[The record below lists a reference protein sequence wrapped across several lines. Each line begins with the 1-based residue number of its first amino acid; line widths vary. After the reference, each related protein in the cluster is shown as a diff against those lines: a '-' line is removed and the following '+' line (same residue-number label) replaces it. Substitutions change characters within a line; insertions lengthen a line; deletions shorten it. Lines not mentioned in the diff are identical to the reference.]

1 MDKWN
6 TMSPFD
12 FINDINFGK
21 KNLLKD
27 DDKGILEKEY
37 NSFIINRGLSYF
49 SDTVLYAN
57 EMNLRHELDKRMQN
71 DYLLHSIRPKKRFS
85 KWSKNK
91 KEERVDLI
99 KQYFNYSNQKAR
111 EVLDIIT
118 DEEYNQI
125 KQVFETGGTSKNR

>member
-37 NSFIINRGLSYF
+37 NPFIINRGLGYF
-49 SDTVLYAN
+49 ADTVLYAN
-57 EMNLRHELDKRMQN
+57 EMNLRHDLDKRMQN

-85 KWSKNK
+85 KWHKSL
-91 KEERVDLI
+91 KEDKLEIL
-99 KQYFNYSNQKAR
+99 KQYFNYSNQKVKD
-111 EVLDIIT
+111 VLDIIS
-118 DEEYNQI
+118 DEDFEII
-125 KQVFETGGTSKNR
+125 KKSFERGGTSKSK

>member
-71 DYLLHSIRPKKRFS
+71 DYLLHSIRSKKRFS
-85 KWSKNK
+85 KWVKNK

>member
-85 KWSKNK
+85 KWAKNK
-91 KEERVDLI
+91 KEERVDII

-125 KQVFETGGTSKNR
+125 KQAFETGGTSKNR

>member
-57 EMNLRHELDKRMQN
+57 EMNLRHELDKKMQN
-71 DYLLHSIRPKKRFS
+71 NYLLHSIRPKKRFS
-85 KWSKNK
+85 KWAKGK
-91 KEERVDLI
+91 KEERIDLI

-125 KQVFETGGTSKNR
+125 KQAFETGGTSKSK

>member
-71 DYLLHSIRPKKRFS
+71 DYLLHSIRSNKRFS
-85 KWSKNK
+85 KWVKNK

-125 KQVFETGGTSKNR
+125 KQAFETGGTSKNR

>member
-57 EMNLRHELDKRMQN
+57 EMNLRHELDNRMQN
-71 DYLLHSIRPKKRFS
+71 DYLLHSIRSKKRFS
-85 KWSKNK
+85 KWVKNK

-125 KQVFETGGTSKNR
+125 KQAFETGGTSKNR

>member
-71 DYLLHSIRPKKRFS
+71 DYLLHSIRSKKRFS
-85 KWSKNK
+85 KWVKNK

-125 KQVFETGGTSKNR
+125 KQAFETGGTSKNR

>member
-1 MDKWN
+1 
-6 TMSPFD
+6 MSPFD

-71 DYLLHSIRPKKRFS
+71 DYLLHSIRSKKRFS
-85 KWSKNK
+85 KWVKNK

-125 KQVFETGGTSKNR
+125 KQAFETGGTSKSK

>member
-1 MDKWN
+1 MGKWN

-57 EMNLRHELDKRMQN
+57 EMNLRHELDKKMQN

-85 KWSKNK
+85 KWAKGK
-91 KEERVDLI
+91 KEERIDLI

-125 KQVFETGGTSKNR
+125 KQAFETGGTSKSK

>member
-57 EMNLRHELDKRMQN
+57 EMNLRHEMDKKMQN

-85 KWSKNK
+85 KWAKSK
-91 KEERVDLI
+91 KEERIDLI

-125 KQVFETGGTSKNR
+125 KQAFETGGTSKSK

>member
-27 DDKGILEKEY
+27 DEKGILEKEY
-37 NSFIINRGLSYF
+37 NPFIINRGLSYF

-57 EMNLRHELDKRMQN
+57 EKNLRHELDKRMQN

>member
-1 MDKWN
+1 MRC
-6 TMSPFD
+6 P
-12 FINDINFGK
+12 INFGK

-85 KWSKNK
+85 KWAKNK

-125 KQVFETGGTSKNR
+125 KQAFETGGTSKNR